1 MNIDSNQ
8 FSKREKDVAKLL
20 LQGKGNKKI
29 ALELGISN
37 RTVEFHLS
45 NIYAKLDVNSRS
57 EAILKFTESHLR
69 ETTGDFQVKS
79 TVDNFSDSIE
89 NGFKSILR
97 RIAMKKLYYIIGGL
111 SAIAL
116 IATMVI
122 TKLSAQNAESSSS
135 TQVNQAIAT
144 NINVMPPST
153 VNVQIP
159 TGTPSMSLET
169 NQQTNI
175 VIPPHTVNGYTA
187 AIESYYVDTSHI
199 IFQVRL
205 TGGEISFGNEHFYD
219 RIGSPNLYDEH
230 GGIFNASVGWGP
242 AIDPALY
249 QFEFVPATLL
259 AENQI
264 KGQLA
269 FDVNNAPEY
278 DKVLA
283 QFRFDFDL
291 PIDPDVRFN
300 PKQTVTANNLAIL
313 LDSITVTPTFT
324 QIYLCF
330 PSPSFADWNIG
341 NQTVLQIDGQEAY
354 PINFRVLF
362 DSAIGG
368 DRTAGSEPY
377 WTPPTKNGRCVKSGF
392 PVGSSHPTSLTLTIP
407 QLEKTEPD
415 LLVTNQLSIDYPGLS
430 EKQAYYKFL
439 EEHGNIY
446 KGAWAFTIELTP

>member
-8 FSKREKDVAKLL
+8 FSEREKDVAKLL
-20 LQGKGNKKI
+20 LQGKGNKQI

-45 NIYAKLDVNSRS
+45 NIYAKLEVNSRS
-57 EAILKFTESHLR
+57 EAILKFTENHLR

-79 TVDNFSDSIE
+79 TVDNFGDSTE
-89 NGFKSILR
+89 NDFKSILR

-111 SAIAL
+111 SAIVL
-116 IATMVI
+116 IAIMVI
-122 TKLSAQNAESSSS
+122 AKLSAQNAESPSS

-144 NINVMPPST
+144 NINTMPPPA
-153 VNVQIP
+153 VNAQIL
-159 TGTPSMSLET
+159 TGTPSISLET

-175 VIPPHTVNGYTA
+175 VIPSHTVNGYTA
-187 AIESYYVDTSHI
+187 TIESYYVDTSHI

-205 TGGEISFGNEHFYD
+205 IGGEIAFGNEHFSD

-230 GGIFNASVGWGP
+230 GGIFNTSVGWGP

-259 AENQI
+259 TGNHI

-291 PIDPDVRFN
+291 PINPDVRFN
-300 PKQTVTANNLAIL
+300 PKQTVTANNLAIM

-341 NQTVLQIDGQEAY
+341 NQTVLQIDGQEAH

-392 PVGSSHPTSLTLTIP
+392 PIGSSNPTSLTLTIP
-407 QLEKTEPD
+407 QLEKSEPD
-415 LLVTNQLSIDYPGLS
+415 LLVTNQFSIDYPGLS

-439 EEHGNIY
+439 EEHGNVY
-446 KGAWAFTIELTP
+446 KGAWTFIIELTP